1 MECINERGWRIRQK
15 LLLRSDEVGTFKYR
29 SFQVLSNVAPDPKD
43 SKPFLSYEG
52 RSFSNILHQSL
63 YETKGTSPPI
73 FCLRR
78 KFNSVTR
85 AAGHTMSTLLP
96 AQLPTGQWARGSRN
110 VSNLIRIVFGKFSMV
125 PLIFGLKSAEPTVLA
140 CSDVSI
146 HTVED

>member
-1 MECINERGWRIRQK
+1 M
-15 LLLRSDEVGTFKYR
+15 GTFKYR

-73 FCLRR
+73 AYLRR
-78 KFNSVTR
+78 KVNSVTR
-85 AAGHTMSTLLP
+85 AAGRGPHYVN
-96 AQLPTGQWARGSRN
+96 AVALPTGQWAPGSRN
-110 VSNLIRIVFGKFSMV
+110 VSNLRRIVLGKFSMV

-146 HTVED
+146 QTVED

>member
-1 MECINERGWRIRQK
+1 M
-15 LLLRSDEVGTFKYR
+15 GTFKYR

-63 YETKGTSPPI
+63 CETKGTSPLI
-73 FCLRR
+73 VCLRR
-78 KFNSVTR
+78 KVNSVAR
-85 AAGHTMSTLLP
+85 AGGHTRSTLLP
-96 AQLPTGQWARGSRN
+96 AQLPTRQWARGSRN
-110 VSNLIRIVFGKFSMV
+110 VFGKFSMV